1 MTDYKTMR
9 VPEDAWQ
16 DAKGAKGENET
27 WGEYLRRC
35 ADVDTGSTDA
45 PSVDERE
52 IANAV
57 TSDLLASLPSKV
69 ADELRR

>member
-1 MTDYKTMR
+1 MR
-9 VPEDAWQ
+9 VPADAWQ
-16 DAKGAKGENET
+16 DAKDAKREGET

-35 ADVDTGSTDA
+35 ADVDTSSTDT
-45 PSVDERE
+45 PSVEVDERE

-69 ADELRR
+69 ADELVGRM